1 MLLYP
6 GVIYWDFLGSFT
18 PLFFI
23 TLLLCFLPIVSTTIR
38 AFQLPQRRFRFF
50 LWLTVFGALF
60 CIWILLFPG
69 VFLLSLPSLVSFGF
83 LWVFGRTLS
92 MQQTFVEKI
101 ARSQVPDLSEPE
113 IKYCRSVTQI
123 WCAFFLLNALLGLAL
138 AGWASPKAWA
148 LYTGLIVYL
157 LIGLLFA
164 VEFVVR
170 KYLFR
175 RYGDS
180 LLDRFMERIFPRKDW
195 SEEQC

>member
-6 GVIYWDFLGSFT
+6 GVVYWDFLGSLT

-23 TLLLCFLPIVSTTIR
+23 ALLLCFLPIVSGTIR
-38 AFQLPQRRFRFF
+38 AIQLPRRRLRFF
-50 LWLTVFGALF
+50 LSLVSVSALL
-60 CIWILLFPG
+60 CTWIILFPG
-69 VFLLSLPSLVSFGF
+69 MLILALPSLVSLGF
-83 LWVFGRTLS
+83 LWAFGRTLS

-101 ARSQVPDLSEPE
+101 ASSQTPDLSERE
-113 IKYCRSVTQI
+113 VKYCRIVTQV
-123 WCAFFLLNALLGLAL
+123 WCVFFLLNAFIGLVL
-138 AGWASPKAWA
+138 AGWASSTAWA
-148 LYTGLIVYL
+148 LYTGLIAYW

-180 LLDRFMERIFPRKDW
+180 LFDRFMERIFPRKGW
-195 SEEQC
+195 SEEHC